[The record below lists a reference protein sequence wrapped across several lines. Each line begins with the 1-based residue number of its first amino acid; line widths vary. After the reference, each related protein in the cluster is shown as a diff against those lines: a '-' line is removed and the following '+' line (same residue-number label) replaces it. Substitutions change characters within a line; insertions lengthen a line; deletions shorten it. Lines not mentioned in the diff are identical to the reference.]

1 MSKIVDN
8 LIAFRILYMLV
19 TPFEE
24 TEACKLGVI
33 DKKGKKLKEPKT
45 EAELESYDY
54 LHRLVFNLK
63 RILAKLPGGDSRMKN
78 IVAAMFLI
86 KEQYNNKIDTITEED
101 LLTLINSDVILA
113 EETIQY
119 KMFMEDGEGGGG
131 IAGQGQVTPSTEP
144 VNKTGPETS
153 TDQPVIRKK
162 KPPIVRRSE
171 VKLVTV
177 QPQKGY

>member
-1 MSKIVDN
+1 MPKMVDN

-24 TEACKLGVI
+24 TDAYKLGLI

-45 EAELESYDY
+45 EEELDAYDY

-63 RILAKLPGGDSRMKN
+63 RMLIKLPGGDSKLKN

-86 KEQYNNKIDTITEED
+86 KEQYNNKIDIITEED
-101 LLTLINSDVILA
+101 LLRLIDSDVILA

-119 KMFMEDGEGGGG
+119 RMFMEDGEGGGG
-131 IAGQGQVTPSTEP
+131 LSGQGQVTPSTEP
-144 VNKTGPETS
+144 VNRTGPETS

-162 KPPIVRRSE
+162 KPPVVRRPE
-171 VKLVTV
+171 VKIVTV